1 MKKNIMK
8 LKSIIFNNKT
18 IIENYF
24 FMTVL
29 QVLNSFFYLLI
40 YPYLI
45 RNLGGEAYGTFI
57 FATSIVTY
65 FIFLIN
71 FGFDFPA
78 VKHAAQ
84 NISNNFELEKLL
96 SNIFTS
102 KILLFIA
109 SAFIITVLSMFV
121 SFVQANFTL
130 IIVCFLQTLYHVLL
144 PQWFFQAFQKMKI
157 ITYIQLTTRFLSLP
171 IIFILVKSKDDVIVY
186 ATIVSLTSVI
196 SAIIAFYTIYFKFN
210 LKIKIA
216 KLSELVLWFKE
227 AFPFF
232 LSNSAGV
239 IKEQSIIIIIGSYFG
254 MREVAIYDLANKII
268 SIPKTLLTSI
278 NSAIFPIL
286 VKKFDSNK
294 IKKIINIEFIISF
307 LVVIVIILV
316 GKNIVLLLGGK
327 DMLLA
332 YPLSILLSFTIMVW
346 LVVGAY
352 ISFVFV
358 PKNKYFFVTKNQ
370 IIALCSFGVFC
381 FFGLMLK
388 QNIIILGVAIAL
400 SGFCEILYCKWIIYK
415 LKLL

>member
-1 MKKNIMK
+1 MKKNIVK
-8 LKSIIFNNKT
+8 VKSIIFNNKV

-29 QVLNSFFYLLI
+29 QILNSFFYLLI
-40 YPYLI
+40 YPFLI
-45 RNLGGEAYGTFI
+45 RSLGSEAYGTFI

-102 KILLFIA
+102 KILLFIV
-109 SAFIITVLSMFV
+109 SVCIIGMLYTFVPFI
-121 SFVQANFTL
+121 QANLIL
-130 IIVCFLQTLYHVLL
+130 IIICFSQTLYHVLL

-157 ITYIQLTTRFLSLP
+157 ITYIQLATKFISLP
-171 IIFILVKSKDDVIVY
+171 VIFILVKNEDDLIAY
-186 ATIVSLTSVI
+186 SIIVSLTSVI
-196 SAIIAFYTIYFKFN
+196 SAIIAFFVIRFKFN
-210 LKIKIA
+210 FKIKITNFYEV
-216 KLSELVLWFKE
+216 SIWFKE

-239 IKEQSIIIIIGSYFG
+239 IKEQSIIIIIGSFFG
-254 MREVAIYDLANKII
+254 MKEVAIYDLANKII
-268 SIPKTLLTSI
+268 SIPKTLLTSV
-278 NSAIFPIL
+278 NSAIFPAL
-286 VKKFDSNK
+286 VKNYDSIK
-294 IKKIINIEFIISF
+294 IKKIIKIEYIVSLLVVLFII
-307 LVVIVIILV
+307 IV
-316 GKNIVLLLGGK
+316 GKYIVLFLGSK
-327 DMLLA
+327 DMLMA

-358 PKNKYFFVTKNQ
+358 PKNQYYFATKNQ
-370 IIALCSFGVFC
+370 ILALTSFGVFC
-381 FFGLMLK
+381 WLGLILK
-388 QNIIILGVAIAL
+388 QNILVLGIAIVL
-400 SGFCEILYCKWIIYK
+400 SGLCEILYCKWVIYK
-415 LKLL
+415 LKML

>member
-1 MKKNIMK
+1 MKKNIVK
-8 LKSIIFNNKT
+8 VKSIIFNNKV

-29 QVLNSFFYLLI
+29 QILNSFFYLLI
-40 YPYLI
+40 YPFLI
-45 RNLGGEAYGTFI
+45 RSLGSEAYGTFI

-102 KILLFIA
+102 KILLFIV
-109 SAFIITVLSMFV
+109 SVCIIGMLYTFVPFI
-121 SFVQANFTL
+121 QANLIL
-130 IIVCFLQTLYHVLL
+130 IIICFSQTLYHVLL

-157 ITYIQLTTRFLSLP
+157 ITYIQLATKFISLP
-171 IIFILVKSKDDVIVY
+171 VIFILVKNEDDLIAY
-186 ATIVSLTSVI
+186 SIIVSLTSVI
-196 SAIIAFYTIYFKFN
+196 SAIIAFFVIRFKFN
-210 LKIKIA
+210 FKIKITNFYEV
-216 KLSELVLWFKE
+216 SIWFKE

-239 IKEQSIIIIIGSYFG
+239 IKEQSIIIIIGSFFG
-254 MREVAIYDLANKII
+254 MKEVAIYDLANKII
-268 SIPKTLLTSI
+268 SIPKTLLTSV
-278 NSAIFPIL
+278 NSAIFPAL
-286 VKKFDSNK
+286 VKNYDSIK
-294 IKKIINIEFIISF
+294 IKKIIKIEYIVSLLVVLFII
-307 LVVIVIILV
+307 IV
-316 GKNIVLLLGGK
+316 GKYIVLFLGGK
-327 DMLLA
+327 DMLMA

-358 PKNKYFFVTKNQ
+358 PKNQYYFATKNQ
-370 IIALCSFGVFC
+370 ILALTSFGVFC
-381 FFGLMLK
+381 WLGLILK
-388 QNIIILGVAIAL
+388 QNILVLGIAIVL
-400 SGFCEILYCKWIIYK
+400 SGLCEILYCKWVIYK
-415 LKLL
+415 LKML

>member
-1 MKKNIMK
+1 MKKNIIK
-8 LKSIIFNNKT
+8 LKSIIFNNKV

-29 QVLNSFFYLLI
+29 QILNSFFYLLI
-40 YPYLI
+40 YPFLI
-45 RNLGGEAYGTFI
+45 RNLGSEAYGTFI

-71 FGFDFPA
+71 FGFDLPA

-102 KILLFIA
+102 KILLFII
-109 SAFIITVLSMFV
+109 SVCVISILYTFV
-121 SFVQANFTL
+121 SFIEANIIL
-130 IIVCFLQTLYHVLL
+130 IITCFSQTLYHVLL

-157 ITYIQLTTRFLSLP
+157 ITYIQLATKFISLP
-171 IIFILVKSKDDVIVY
+171 IIFILVKNEDDLIVY
-186 ATIVSLTSVI
+186 SIIVSLTSII
-196 SAIIAFYTIYFKFN
+196 SAVIAFFTIRFKFN
-210 LKIKIA
+210 LKIKITNFHEV
-216 KLSELVLWFKE
+216 SIWFKE

-239 IKEQSIIIIIGSYFG
+239 IKEQSIIIIIGSFFG
-254 MREVAIYDLANKII
+254 MKEVAIYDLANKII

-278 NSAIFPIL
+278 NSAIFPML
-286 VKKFDSNK
+286 VQKYDSNK
-294 IKKIINIEFIISF
+294 VKKIVNIEFLISF
-307 LVVIVIILV
+307 LIVVVIILV
-316 GKNIVLLLGGK
+316 GKYIILFLGGK

-358 PKNKYFFVTKNQ
+358 PKNQYFFVTKNQ
-370 IIALCSFGVFC
+370 IVALCSFGIFC
-381 FFGLMLK
+381 FLGLMLK
-388 QNIIILGVAIAL
+388 QSIIILGVAIAL
-400 SGFCEILYCKWIIYK
+400 SGFCEILYCKWVIYK

>member
-1 MKKNIMK
+1 MKENIIK
-8 LKSIIFNNKT
+8 LKSIIFNNKI

-24 FMTVL
+24 FMTIL
-29 QVLNSFFYLLI
+29 QILNSFFYLLI

-109 SAFIITVLSMFV
+109 SFCIIIILSKFIPFI
-121 SFVQANFTL
+121 QENFIL
-130 IIVCFLQTLYHVLL
+130 IIICFSQTLYHVLL

-157 ITYIQLTTRFLSLP
+157 ITYIQLATRFISLP
-171 IIFILVKSKDDVIVY
+171 IIFMLVKNKDDLIIY
-186 ATIVSLTSVI
+186 SIIVSLTSI
-196 SAIIAFYTIYFKFN
+196 ITAIIAFFTIYFKFN
-210 LKIKIA
+210 LKIKITN
-216 KLSELVLWFKE
+216 LSEIVIWFKE
-227 AFPFF
+227 GFPFF

-239 IKEQSIIIIIGSYFG
+239 IKEQSIIIIIGSFFG

-278 NSAIFPIL
+278 NSAIFPVL
-286 VKKFDSNK
+286 VQKFDSNK

-307 LVVIVIILV
+307 LIVVAVTLV
-316 GKNIVLLLGGK
+316 GKNIILLLGGK

-358 PKNKYFFVTKNQ
+358 PKDKYFFVTKNQ
-370 IIALCSFGVFC
+370 IIALCSFGIFC
-381 FFGLMLK
+381 FLGLMLE
-388 QNIIILGVAIAL
+388 QNIIVLGVAIAL
-400 SGFCEILYCKWIIYK
+400 SGFCEILYCKWVIYK

>member
-1 MKKNIMK
+1 MKKNIVK
-8 LKSIIFNNKT
+8 VKSIIFNNKV

-29 QVLNSFFYLLI
+29 QILNSFFYLLI
-40 YPYLI
+40 YPFLI
-45 RNLGGEAYGTFI
+45 RSLGSEAYGTFI

-102 KILLFIA
+102 KILLFIV
-109 SAFIITVLSMFV
+109 SVCIIGMLYTFVPFI
-121 SFVQANFTL
+121 QANLIL
-130 IIVCFLQTLYHVLL
+130 IIICFSQTLYHVLL

-157 ITYIQLTTRFLSLP
+157 ITYIQLATKFISLP
-171 IIFILVKSKDDVIVY
+171 VIFILVKNEDDLIAY
-186 ATIVSLTSVI
+186 SIIVSLTSVI
-196 SAIIAFYTIYFKFN
+196 SAIIAFFVIRFKFN
-210 LKIKIA
+210 FKIKITNFYEV
-216 KLSELVLWFKE
+216 SIWFKE

-239 IKEQSIIIIIGSYFG
+239 IKEQSIIIIIGSFFG
-254 MREVAIYDLANKII
+254 MKEVAIYDLANKII
-268 SIPKTLLTSI
+268 SIPKTLLTSV
-278 NSAIFPIL
+278 NSAIFPAL
-286 VKKFDSNK
+286 VKNYDSIK
-294 IKKIINIEFIISF
+294 IKKMIKIEYIVSLLVVLFII
-307 LVVIVIILV
+307 IV
-316 GKNIVLLLGGK
+316 GKYIVLFLGSK
-327 DMLLA
+327 DMLMA

-358 PKNKYFFVTKNQ
+358 PKNQYYFATKNQ
-370 IIALCSFGVFC
+370 ILALTSFGVFC
-381 FFGLMLK
+381 WLGLILK
-388 QNIIILGVAIAL
+388 QNILVLGIAIVL
-400 SGFCEILYCKWIIYK
+400 SGLCEILYCKWVIYK
-415 LKLL
+415 LKML

>member
-1 MKKNIMK
+1 MKKNIIK
-8 LKSIIFNNKT
+8 LKSIIFDNKI

-29 QVLNSFFYLLI
+29 QIINSFFYLLI

-71 FGFDFPA
+71 FGFDLPA
-78 VKHAAQ
+78 VKYAAQ
-84 NISNNFELEKLL
+84 NLSNNVELEKLL
-96 SNIFTS
+96 SSIFTS
-102 KILLFIA
+102 KIFLFIV
-109 SAFIITVLSMFV
+109 SVCIIIILSVLIPFIKTNLVLIF
-121 SFVQANFTL
+121 
-130 IIVCFLQTLYHVLL
+130 ICFSQTLYHVLL

-157 ITYIQLTTRFLSLP
+157 ITYIQLATKIISLP
-171 IIFILVKSKDDVIVY
+171 MVFIFVKNESDLIIYSI
-186 ATIVSLTSVI
+186 IVSLTSI
-196 SAIIAFYTIYFKFN
+196 IGAIIAFFIIYFKFN
-210 LKIKIA
+210 LKIRITNF
-216 KLSELVLWFKE
+216 SETFMWFKE

-239 IKEQSIIIIIGSYFG
+239 IKEQSIIIIIGSFFG
-254 MREVAIYDLANKII
+254 MKEVAIYDLANKII
-268 SIPKTLLTSI
+268 SIPKTLLTSV

-286 VKKFDSNK
+286 VQKFDSNK
-294 IKKIINIEFIISF
+294 IKRIINIEFLVSF
-307 LVVIVIILV
+307 LIVVVITLI
-316 GKNIVLLLGGK
+316 GKYIVLLLGGK

-332 YPLSILLSFTIMVW
+332 YPLSILLSFTVMVW

-352 ISFVFV
+352 ISFIFV

-381 FFGLMLK
+381 FLGLALK
-388 QNIIILGVAIAL
+388 QSIIVLGIAIAL
-400 SGFCEILYCKWIIYK
+400 SGFCEILYCKWVIYK